1 VASRVIAAIRRSA
14 VLAAA
19 LSFILPGLGQGWI
32 GARRRAIIMAAPIML
47 LVGIVLLVV
56 ATQGSYRTAGLLI
69 QPNVLIGLL
78 VANVVLLAYR
88 SGAIVDA
95 FRLARRR
102 WPSDGSASRNGPGLF
117 GLGALL
123 GVTLL
128 MHSWFGLVTYKTY
141 DTVATVFHDTN
152 PTATPSPTPAGTVD
166 PSAVPT
172 PTRAPTPEPTPL
184 PVWSDNGR
192 LDLLLIGGDA
202 GPGRFSLRTDTM
214 ILLSVDVATG
224 RSAMFG
230 IPRNLTHVPLPDG
243 PADAFDCRCF
253 PDLLNSLFTYASANP
268 QWFPGSDDDR
278 GYIAVQDA
286 IAKLTGL
293 QIDGQVVV
301 TLQGFVRLVDQLGGL
316 DIYVPYSVYDAR
328 YPPPDGGRNVEL
340 WIPAGQQHMNGW
352 TTLAYARS
360 RHQDNDYNRMD
371 RQQLVLRSLRRQLD
385 PCVLIPRI
393 PELLDIAR
401 DSLWTNVP
409 VSQLPELFSLG
420 ARVDSGSIAR
430 YQFWPPD
437 IREQLDSESIN
448 LIRTV
453 VRTPFDNQPS
463 PTPRPSGTPA
473 SATPAPVC

>member
-1 VASRVIAAIRRSA
+1 MASRVIAAIRRSA

-19 LSFILPGLGQGWI
+19 LSFVLPGLGQGWT
-32 GARRRAIIMAAPIML
+32 GARRRAIILAAPIML
-47 LVGIVLLVV
+47 LAGIGLLVV
-56 ATQGSYRTAGLLI
+56 ITQGSYRVAGLLL
-69 QPNVLIGLL
+69 QPSVLIGLL
-78 VANVVLLAYR
+78 VVNLLLLAYR

-102 WPSDGSASRNGPGLF
+102 WPAGGGNARSGAGYF
-117 GLGALL
+117 GLGVLL

-141 DTVATVFHDTN
+141 DTVAAITHDTGAT
-152 PTATPSPTPAGTVD
+152 PTPSPTPAGTVD

-202 GPGRFSLRTDTM
+202 GPGRWSLRTDTM

-230 IPRNLTHVPLPDG
+230 IPRNLTHVPLPEGPDG
-243 PADAFDCRCF
+243 AFECRCY
-253 PDLLNSLFTYASANP
+253 PELLNSLFTYASAHP
-268 QWFPGSDDDR
+268 EWFPGSDDNR

-301 TLQGFVRLVDQLGGL
+301 TLQGFVRLVDQLGGV
-316 DIYVPYSVYDAR
+316 DINVPYSVYDER
-328 YPPPDGGRNVEL
+328 YPPPDGGSNVEL

-371 RQQLVLRSLRRQLD
+371 RQQLVLRALRRQLD

-393 PELLDIAR
+393 FELLDVAK

-409 VSQLPELFSLG
+409 VSQLPELFSLA
-420 ARVDSGSIAR
+420 ARVDPGAIAR

-437 IREQLDSESIN
+437 IREHLDIESIN
-448 LIRTV
+448 LIRTM
-453 VRTPFDNQPS
+453 VRTPFRSQPS
-463 PTPRPSGTPA
+463 PTPVPSGTQA
-473 SATPAPVC
+473 SPTPAPVC